1 MLLGFPVVVHTD
13 HKNLTYPTKTNIRVK
28 SWKLLLSEYQLTLH
42 FIKRKK
48 NIRADAFYRM
58 RFETSQN
65 SDVTDELCVFS
76 DDPHVLC
83 MDLLSC
89 SIKTRTPLLKN
100 QDCML
105 FGL

>member
-13 HKNLTYPTKTNIRVK
+13 HKNLTYPTETNIRVK

-65 SDVTDELCVFS
+65 SDVTDELSVFS
-76 DDPHVLC
+76 DDPPCVMHGLVIKQHQDADP
-83 MDLLSC
+83 MIEK
-89 SIKTRTPLLKN
+89 IKTEVL
-100 QDCML
+100 
-105 FGL
+105 